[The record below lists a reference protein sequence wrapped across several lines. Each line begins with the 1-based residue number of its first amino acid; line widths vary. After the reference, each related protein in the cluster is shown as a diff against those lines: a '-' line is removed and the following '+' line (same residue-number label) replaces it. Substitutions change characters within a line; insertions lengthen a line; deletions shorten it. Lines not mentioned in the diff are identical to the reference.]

1 MACGVP
7 VVAAKLGQLSEVV
20 RDGTTGAVYPAGDLD
35 ALVSACEAVLA
46 DPVAARRMGDAGVAA
61 VAARHTWAHNAAQ
74 VTRIAEA
81 LAADRMA
88 HA

>member
-1 MACGVP
+1 MPSSAAC
-7 VVAAKLGQLSEVV
+7 
-20 RDGTTGAVYPAGDLD
+20 D
-35 ALVSACEAVLA
+35 AVLA

-61 VAARHTWAHNAAQ
+61 VTARHTWARNATQ

-81 LAADRMA
+81 LAAPRMA